1 MKNNIT
7 VRLLI
12 LVVLST
18 SLVGCSKSSKSGNS
32 SRATGWQI
40 NAKEGGF
47 QYNTNFKEQ
56 ETAPGL
62 VFVEGGT
69 FTMGKVQDDVMHD
82 WNNSPNQQHV
92 QSFYMDET
100 EVTNMMYLEYLDWIK
115 RVYPPSEPKFRA
127 IYNGAVPDTLVWR
140 NRLGYSE
147 MMVDNYLR
155 HPAFKNYPVVGVS
168 WMQAVE
174 FANWR
179 SDRVAEMGLQ
189 KEGYLEKDS
198 HLTHTTADSNFNINT
213 GESDAPLFRFR
224 IRSDSYPIYTKIWFR
239 ASLLS
244 PSLGLDSR
252 ETLTEIESNVF
263 QMKEDIIIDNRN
275 FSTNTNTLLDEGNPP
290 NVVPVVI
297 RTIDAI
303 NPSDFELVTSAM
315 MSTGKLAD
323 GEYRFELKIYSGS
336 SEFDIQLTDQDS
348 KTIIVESSSGVNL
361 ESPGGELSDSL
372 FNVVYTPYPI
382 FNWNKGNCKNCFTYI
397 RIAEFKNGYHSSME
411 EALRDERMLPYNQ
424 SLEWFNLSDI
434 STFQYPTSDARP
446 LEYGKTYVWQIKVE
460 IPTTNGYEDELSS
473 VYAFKLADP
482 SESASI
488 KMLNSSQQ
496 SLIEALGEDQ
506 YNALFGI
513 DGPLAGYRITKNIII
528 NNSNVNQNILNQI
541 LSKMSK
547 KEILINSVTVEK

>member
-1 MKNNIT
+1 MFKRIIT
-7 VRLLI
+7 LTI
-12 LVVLST
+12 LSIVLN
-18 SLVGCSKSSKSGNS
+18 KSSLIAQASL
-32 SRATGWQI
+32 
-40 NAKEGGF
+40 EGQF
-47 QYNTNFKEQ
+47 F
-56 ETAPGL
+56 
-62 VFVEGGT
+62 
-69 FTMGKVQDDVMHD
+69 
-82 WNNSPNQQHV
+82 
-92 QSFYMDET
+92 
-100 EVTNMMYLEYLDWIK
+100 EYTSYYI
-115 RVYPPSEPKFRA
+115 
-127 IYNGAVPDTLVWR
+127 
-140 NRLGYSE
+140 
-147 MMVDNYLR
+147 
-155 HPAFKNYPVVGVS
+155 
-168 WMQAVE
+168 
-174 FANWR
+174 
-179 SDRVAEMGLQ
+179 
-189 KEGYLEKDS
+189 
-198 HLTHTTADSNFNINT
+198 SNFNINT

-275 FSTNTNTLLDEGNPP
+275 FSTNTNTLLDEGSPP

-513 DGPLAGYRITKNIII
+513 DGPLAGYRITNNIII

-547 KEILINSVTVEK
+547 KEILINSVTVEN

>member
-1 MKNNIT
+1 MFKRIIT
-7 VRLLI
+7 LTI
-12 LVVLST
+12 LSIVIN
-18 SLVGCSKSSKSGNS
+18 KSSLIAQASL
-32 SRATGWQI
+32 
-40 NAKEGGF
+40 EGQF
-47 QYNTNFKEQ
+47 F
-56 ETAPGL
+56 
-62 VFVEGGT
+62 
-69 FTMGKVQDDVMHD
+69 
-82 WNNSPNQQHV
+82 
-92 QSFYMDET
+92 
-100 EVTNMMYLEYLDWIK
+100 EYTSYYI
-115 RVYPPSEPKFRA
+115 
-127 IYNGAVPDTLVWR
+127 
-140 NRLGYSE
+140 
-147 MMVDNYLR
+147 
-155 HPAFKNYPVVGVS
+155 
-168 WMQAVE
+168 
-174 FANWR
+174 
-179 SDRVAEMGLQ
+179 
-189 KEGYLEKDS
+189 
-198 HLTHTTADSNFNINT
+198 SNFNINT

-446 LEYGKTYVWQIKVE
+446 LEYSKTYVWQIKVE

-513 DGPLAGYRITKNIII
+513 DGPLAGYRITNNIII

-547 KEILINSVTVEK
+547 KEILINSVTVEN

>member
-1 MKNNIT
+1 MFKRIIT
-7 VRLLI
+7 LTI
-12 LVVLST
+12 LSIVLN
-18 SLVGCSKSSKSGNS
+18 KSSLIAQASL
-32 SRATGWQI
+32 
-40 NAKEGGF
+40 EGQF
-47 QYNTNFKEQ
+47 F
-56 ETAPGL
+56 
-62 VFVEGGT
+62 
-69 FTMGKVQDDVMHD
+69 
-82 WNNSPNQQHV
+82 
-92 QSFYMDET
+92 
-100 EVTNMMYLEYLDWIK
+100 EYTSYYI
-115 RVYPPSEPKFRA
+115 
-127 IYNGAVPDTLVWR
+127 
-140 NRLGYSE
+140 
-147 MMVDNYLR
+147 
-155 HPAFKNYPVVGVS
+155 
-168 WMQAVE
+168 
-174 FANWR
+174 
-179 SDRVAEMGLQ
+179 
-189 KEGYLEKDS
+189 
-198 HLTHTTADSNFNINT
+198 SNFNINT

-382 FNWNKGNCKNCFTYI
+382 FNWNKGNCNNCLTYI

-482 SESASI
+482 SESANI

-496 SLIEALGEDQ
+496 ILIEALGEDQ

-513 DGPLAGYRITKNIII
+513 DGPLAGYRITNNIII

-547 KEILINSVTVEK
+547 KEILINSVTVEN

>member
-1 MKNNIT
+1 MFKRIIT
-7 VRLLI
+7 LTI
-12 LVVLST
+12 LSIVLN
-18 SLVGCSKSSKSGNS
+18 KSSLIAQASL
-32 SRATGWQI
+32 
-40 NAKEGGF
+40 EGQF
-47 QYNTNFKEQ
+47 F
-56 ETAPGL
+56 
-62 VFVEGGT
+62 
-69 FTMGKVQDDVMHD
+69 
-82 WNNSPNQQHV
+82 
-92 QSFYMDET
+92 
-100 EVTNMMYLEYLDWIK
+100 EYTSYYI
-115 RVYPPSEPKFRA
+115 
-127 IYNGAVPDTLVWR
+127 
-140 NRLGYSE
+140 
-147 MMVDNYLR
+147 
-155 HPAFKNYPVVGVS
+155 
-168 WMQAVE
+168 
-174 FANWR
+174 
-179 SDRVAEMGLQ
+179 
-189 KEGYLEKDS
+189 
-198 HLTHTTADSNFNINT
+198 SNFNINT

-303 NPSDFELVTSAM
+303 NPSDFDLVTSAM

-382 FNWNKGNCKNCFTYI
+382 FNWNKGNCNNCLTYI

-513 DGPLAGYRITKNIII
+513 DGPLAGYRITNNIII

-547 KEILINSVTVEK
+547 KEILINSVTVEN

>member
-1 MKNNIT
+1 MFKRIIT
-7 VRLLI
+7 LTI
-12 LVVLST
+12 LSIVLN
-18 SLVGCSKSSKSGNS
+18 KSSLIAQASL
-32 SRATGWQI
+32 
-40 NAKEGGF
+40 EGQF
-47 QYNTNFKEQ
+47 F
-56 ETAPGL
+56 
-62 VFVEGGT
+62 
-69 FTMGKVQDDVMHD
+69 
-82 WNNSPNQQHV
+82 
-92 QSFYMDET
+92 
-100 EVTNMMYLEYLDWIK
+100 EYTSYYI
-115 RVYPPSEPKFRA
+115 
-127 IYNGAVPDTLVWR
+127 
-140 NRLGYSE
+140 
-147 MMVDNYLR
+147 
-155 HPAFKNYPVVGVS
+155 
-168 WMQAVE
+168 
-174 FANWR
+174 
-179 SDRVAEMGLQ
+179 
-189 KEGYLEKDS
+189 
-198 HLTHTTADSNFNINT
+198 SNFNINT

-382 FNWNKGNCKNCFTYI
+382 FNWNKGNCKNCLTYI

-488 KMLNSSQQ
+488 KMLNSNQQ

-513 DGPLAGYRITKNIII
+513 DGPLAGYRITNNIII

-547 KEILINSVTVEK
+547 KEILINSVTVEN

>member
-1 MKNNIT
+1 MFKRIIT
-7 VRLLI
+7 LTI
-12 LVVLST
+12 LSIVLN
-18 SLVGCSKSSKSGNS
+18 KSSLIAQASL
-32 SRATGWQI
+32 
-40 NAKEGGF
+40 EGQF
-47 QYNTNFKEQ
+47 F
-56 ETAPGL
+56 
-62 VFVEGGT
+62 
-69 FTMGKVQDDVMHD
+69 
-82 WNNSPNQQHV
+82 
-92 QSFYMDET
+92 
-100 EVTNMMYLEYLDWIK
+100 EYTSYYI
-115 RVYPPSEPKFRA
+115 
-127 IYNGAVPDTLVWR
+127 
-140 NRLGYSE
+140 
-147 MMVDNYLR
+147 
-155 HPAFKNYPVVGVS
+155 
-168 WMQAVE
+168 
-174 FANWR
+174 
-179 SDRVAEMGLQ
+179 
-189 KEGYLEKDS
+189 
-198 HLTHTTADSNFNINT
+198 SNFNINT

-446 LEYGKTYVWQIKVE
+446 LEYSKTYVWQIKVE

-513 DGPLAGYRITKNIII
+513 DGPLAGYRITNNIII

>member
-1 MKNNIT
+1 MFKRIIT
-7 VRLLI
+7 LTI
-12 LVVLST
+12 LSIVLN
-18 SLVGCSKSSKSGNS
+18 KSSLIAQASL
-32 SRATGWQI
+32 
-40 NAKEGGF
+40 EGQF
-47 QYNTNFKEQ
+47 F
-56 ETAPGL
+56 
-62 VFVEGGT
+62 
-69 FTMGKVQDDVMHD
+69 
-82 WNNSPNQQHV
+82 
-92 QSFYMDET
+92 
-100 EVTNMMYLEYLDWIK
+100 EYTSYYI
-115 RVYPPSEPKFRA
+115 
-127 IYNGAVPDTLVWR
+127 
-140 NRLGYSE
+140 
-147 MMVDNYLR
+147 
-155 HPAFKNYPVVGVS
+155 
-168 WMQAVE
+168 
-174 FANWR
+174 
-179 SDRVAEMGLQ
+179 
-189 KEGYLEKDS
+189 
-198 HLTHTTADSNFNINT
+198 SNFNINT

-547 KEILINSVTVEK
+547 KEILINSVTVEN

>member
-1 MKNNIT
+1 MFKRIIT
-7 VRLLI
+7 LTI
-12 LVVLST
+12 LSIVLN
-18 SLVGCSKSSKSGNS
+18 KSSLIAQASL
-32 SRATGWQI
+32 
-40 NAKEGGF
+40 EGQF
-47 QYNTNFKEQ
+47 F
-56 ETAPGL
+56 
-62 VFVEGGT
+62 
-69 FTMGKVQDDVMHD
+69 
-82 WNNSPNQQHV
+82 
-92 QSFYMDET
+92 
-100 EVTNMMYLEYLDWIK
+100 EYTSYYI
-115 RVYPPSEPKFRA
+115 
-127 IYNGAVPDTLVWR
+127 
-140 NRLGYSE
+140 
-147 MMVDNYLR
+147 
-155 HPAFKNYPVVGVS
+155 
-168 WMQAVE
+168 
-174 FANWR
+174 
-179 SDRVAEMGLQ
+179 
-189 KEGYLEKDS
+189 
-198 HLTHTTADSNFNINT
+198 SNFNINT

-382 FNWNKGNCKNCFTYI
+382 FNWNKGNCNNCLTYI

-446 LEYGKTYVWQIKVE
+446 LEYSKTYVWQIKVE

-513 DGPLAGYRITKNIII
+513 DGPLAGYRITNNIII

-547 KEILINSVTVEK
+547 KEILINSVTVEN

>member
-1 MKNNIT
+1 MFKRIIT
-7 VRLLI
+7 LTI
-12 LVVLST
+12 LSIVLN
-18 SLVGCSKSSKSGNS
+18 KSSLIAQASL
-32 SRATGWQI
+32 
-40 NAKEGGF
+40 EGQF
-47 QYNTNFKEQ
+47 F
-56 ETAPGL
+56 
-62 VFVEGGT
+62 
-69 FTMGKVQDDVMHD
+69 
-82 WNNSPNQQHV
+82 
-92 QSFYMDET
+92 
-100 EVTNMMYLEYLDWIK
+100 EYTSYYI
-115 RVYPPSEPKFRA
+115 
-127 IYNGAVPDTLVWR
+127 
-140 NRLGYSE
+140 
-147 MMVDNYLR
+147 
-155 HPAFKNYPVVGVS
+155 
-168 WMQAVE
+168 
-174 FANWR
+174 
-179 SDRVAEMGLQ
+179 
-189 KEGYLEKDS
+189 
-198 HLTHTTADSNFNINT
+198 SNFNINT

-315 MSTGKLAD
+315 MSRGKLAD

-513 DGPLAGYRITKNIII
+513 DGPLAGYRITNNIII